1 MTKTGTSRLDALNL
15 VLELG
20 SLLAQDQAESL
31 PGMGLTPSRAHA
43 LWVLGE
49 SGALTHRQL
58 ADALGIVPRS
68 VTDLVDAL
76 EEDGLVARSSHP
88 ADRRASLV
96 SLTAAG
102 DTLAE
107 RLRREHAQF
116 AGALFRDL
124 SDRDVATFSRL
135 LHRLLMTL
143 RPLVPES
150 SA

>member
-1 MTKTGTSRLDALNL
+1 MAKADTSRLDALNL

-20 SLLAQDQAESL
+20 SLLAHDQAESL
-31 PGMGLTPSRAHA
+31 PRMGLTPSRAHA

-49 SGALTHRQL
+49 SGPLTHRQL

-76 EEDGLVARSSHP
+76 EGDGLVARSSHP
-88 ADRRASLV
+88 ADRRALLV

-102 DTLAE
+102 DALAQQLQ
-107 RLRREHAQF
+107 RGHAQF
-116 AGALFRDL
+116 AGALFSDL
-124 SDRDVATFSRL
+124 SDRDVATFTRL
-135 LHRLLMTL
+135 LNRVVATL